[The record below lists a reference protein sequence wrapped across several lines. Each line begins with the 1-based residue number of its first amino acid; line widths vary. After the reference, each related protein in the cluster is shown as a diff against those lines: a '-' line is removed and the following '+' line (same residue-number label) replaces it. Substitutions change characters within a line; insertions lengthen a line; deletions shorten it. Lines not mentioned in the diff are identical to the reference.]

1 MDISLDFFADG
12 ENYLFLIFGSF
23 LDILSIKMSFFDTK
37 ITFWITKIIIDLDI
51 SKNKRNWLGEFII
64 YKYIVSIANTY
75 CTINYIILIC
85 RKLFVITKSIILIK
99 TGGSINF
106 GDPSKKLPKSYT
118 CRIVPN
124 NL

>member
-51 SKNKRNWLGEFII
+51 SKNKRN
-64 YKYIVSIANTY
+64 
-75 CTINYIILIC
+75 
-85 RKLFVITKSIILIK
+85 
-99 TGGSINF
+99 
-106 GDPSKKLPKSYT
+106 
-118 CRIVPN
+118 
-124 NL
+124 